1 MSILD
6 KEFDLDIILVA
17 IFSGIVMIGLIFMTG
32 YWISFRNEYCT
43 AIGLQL
49 FNKPLNWFECLVV

>member
-6 KEFDLDIILVA
+6 KEFDLDIVFVS
-17 IFSGIVMIGLIFMTG
+17 IFSGVVMIALIVMTG
-32 YWISFRNEYCT
+32 AWVEFRNEYCT

-49 FNKPLNWFECLVV
+49 FGKPLNWFQCLVI